1 VAPAITLQVKVTP
14 NARAASLEELADG
27 TWVARLKSPP
37 TDGKANQELV
47 ALVAAHFGCAKS
59 AVQIKA
65 GASGRRKLLRI
76 ERG

>member
-47 ALVAAHFGCAKS
+47 ALVAAHFDCAKS

-76 ERG
+76 ETA